1 MFCYQCEQTSHGTGC
16 TLMGICGKNPQ
27 TAALQ
32 DLLLYVTKG
41 ISMYAHR
48 AIQMGKQDREV
59 DIYTVEALFTT
70 VTNVNFDPERLKGL
84 ILRGVEIRKQ
94 AKKNYEEA
102 CQSLGIQPE
111 VIAGP
116 AAWVPVDDI
125 NVLIQYGE
133 SVSILHR
140 VTTIG
145 ADLTGLQELLT
156 YGIKGAAAYMDHAH
170 VLGKDDDSVY
180 AFFHKA
186 MNYLTKPDPTV
197 DELLAL
203 NLECGE
209 YAVKVL
215 ALLDEA
221 NTGAYG
227 HPTPTQVRMGG
238 IKGKALLVSGH
249 DLKDLEIILQQTA
262 GKGINVYTHGEMLP
276 AHGYPE
282 LKKFPH
288 FVGHY
293 GGAWMRQKSEFDKFP
308 GSIVMTTNCIQ
319 EPLASYKSRIF
330 TSGLVAWPGV
340 THIVN
345 RDFSPAIEKALEC
358 EGFTEDSPEKIR
370 LVGFGHNAVL
380 GVADQVIDAVK
391 AGKIRHFFLIGGCD
405 GAEVGRNYYTEVA
418 EKMPDDC
425 IILTLGCG
433 KFRVLD
439 VEVGDIGGIPRR
451 LDMGQCNDS
460 FSAIKV
466 AQALADAFGTDI
478 NGLPLSLII
487 SWYEQKAVCVLLAL
501 LHLGVKNIRLGPNL
515 PAFVTPAV
523 LNVLVEKFNIQPVK
537 TAEEDLRTI
546 LQLA

>member
-1 MFCYQCEQTSHGTGC
+1 MFCYQCEQTSHGSGC
-16 TLMGICGKNPQ
+16 TLMGICGKNPE

-48 AIQMGKQDREV
+48 AIQLGNQNREV
-59 DIYTVEALFTT
+59 DIFTMEALFTT
-70 VTNVNFDPERLKGL
+70 VTNVNFDPERLKSL
-84 ILRGVEIRKQ
+84 ILRAVEIRGL
-94 AKKNYEEA
+94 AKNDYESV
-102 CQSLGIQPE
+102 CQSFGVQPD

-116 AAWVPVDDI
+116 AAWMLVDDLDE
-125 NVLIQYGE
+125 LIRHGE

-140 VTTIG
+140 ITIIG
-145 ADLTGLQELLT
+145 ADITGLQELLT
-156 YGIKGAAAYMDHAH
+156 YGVKGAAAYMNHAH
-170 VLGKDDDSVY
+170 VLGKDDDSIY
-180 AFFHKA
+180 AFFHKTL
-186 MNYLTKPDPTV
+186 NYLTKSNPTV

-221 NTGAYG
+221 NTGTYG

-238 IKGKALLVSGH
+238 IKGKALVLSGH
-249 DLKDLEIILQQTA
+249 DLKDLEVILQQTE

-282 LKKFPH
+282 LKKYPH
-288 FVGHY
+288 LVGHY

-308 GSIVMTTNCIQ
+308 GAIVMTTNCIQ
-319 EPLASYKSRIF
+319 EPLASYKNRIF
-330 TSGLVAWPGV
+330 TCGLVAWPGV

-345 RDFSPAIEKALEC
+345 HDFSPAIEKALEC
-358 EGFTEDSPEKIR
+358 EGFTEDSPEQYR

-380 GVADQVIDAVK
+380 GIADKVIDAVK
-391 AGKIRHFFLIGGCD
+391 TGKIRHFFLIGGCD

-418 EKMPDDC
+418 EKMPEDC

-439 VEVGDIGGIPRR
+439 VEMGDIDGIPRR

-460 FSAIKV
+460 YSAIKV
-466 AQALADAFGTDI
+466 AQALANAFGTDI

-501 LHLGVKNIRLGPNL
+501 LHLGVQNIRLGPKL
-515 PAFVTPAV
+515 PAFITPAV
-523 LNVLVEKFNIQPVK
+523 LNVLVEKFNILPIK
-537 TAEEDLRTI
+537 TAEEDLKTI